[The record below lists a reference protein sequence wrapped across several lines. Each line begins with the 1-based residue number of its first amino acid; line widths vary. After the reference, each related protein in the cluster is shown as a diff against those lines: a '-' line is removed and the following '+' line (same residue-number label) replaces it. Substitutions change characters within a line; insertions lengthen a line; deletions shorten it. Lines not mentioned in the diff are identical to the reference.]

1 MVRFHEQPT
10 KTKDKGVNMSWDNI
24 PNENRT
30 RYTFNVGDTVHV
42 KGKAK
47 IHIVR
52 TVSGSS
58 VYVEGRITPFSSN
71 QLIKLNIKD
80 NIAVVATYDKVE
92 DDINNW
98 INNEIVEPTQA
109 KPTQS
114 LESRY
119 TDIVGNIQSMSNEI
133 NDSTELGSSAELE
146 ALFDKAKLALNEYDT
161 IKKKDTSGW
170 ISKFFGA
177 EVQKDKELNSINKNI
192 DSLFQL
198 IHNKYNALVTTG
210 EKFQKLKIEMTKQ
223 YDELEN
229 LRLESNTEM
238 SSYTDSNEMIPMRLI
253 STNSQ
258 IEASCEA
265 YKAKLLKI
273 EAGIT
278 LTTGA
283 VIALG
288 SKLPS
293 MRSGIADE
301 TAYAALISSVS
312 NVHGMVSNMAD
323 LMLGVADMT
332 SNEVHKKVNDIM
344 QSQINDNSTVKYLE
358 SRQKFT
364 SDLAEMISGN
374 AEQLSNKLLAESK
387 VIKQIALESKAG
399 GSTHKLQQLNK
410 PEFSPPAQRL
420 TKPQLRSD

>member
-1 MVRFHEQPT
+1 MYDGTPEWV
-10 KTKDKGVNMSWDNI
+10 
-24 PNENRT
+24 T
-30 RYTFNVGDTVHV
+30 RDMELVTEEIKEPEFKVGDKILVHGRYKV
-42 KGKAK
+42 YTIRK
-47 IHIVR
+47 IEGRAVF
-52 TVSGSS
+52 VD
-58 VYVEGRITPFSSN
+58 GRITPFGISQIGKTTKEGTMAKITEVEN
-71 QLIKLNIKD
+71 TIN
-80 NIAVVATYDKVE
+80 TYGVPQAAKVE
-92 DDINNW
+92 SN
-98 INNEIVEPTQA
+98 
-109 KPTQS
+109 QS

-119 TDIVGNIQSMSNEI
+119 TSIVGNIQSMSQEI
-133 NDSTELGSSAELE
+133 NDTTELGSSAELE
-146 ALFDKAKLALNEYDT
+146 ALFDKAKLALKEHDT

-170 ISKFFGA
+170 ISKFFGS
-177 EVQKDKELNSINKNI
+177 ESKKDKELNSINKNI
-192 DSLFQL
+192 DDLFQL
-198 IHNKYNALVTTG
+198 IHNKYNALVSTG
-210 EKFQKLKIEMTKQ
+210 EKFQKLKAEMTTQ
-223 YDELEN
+223 YNELEL
-229 LRLESNTEM
+229 LRQESNSEM
-238 SSYTDSNEMIPMRLI
+238 ESYTNSGEMIPMRLI

-344 QSQINDNSTVKYLE
+344 QSQINDNTTVRYLE
-358 SRQKFT
+358 SRQKYT
-364 SDLAEMISGN
+364 SELAEMISTN
-374 AEQLSNKLLAESK
+374 AEQLANKLLDESK
-387 VIKQIALESKAG
+387 IVKQIALESKAG
-399 GSTHKLQQLNK
+399 GSTKKLQQLNK
-410 PEFSPPAQRL
+410 PEFTPPSGATRTEL
-420 TKPQLRSD
+420 LKPAFRIG

>member
-1 MVRFHEQPT
+1 MSYDGIGWIENDIQEQEF
-10 KTKDKGVNMSWDNI
+10 KVGEEILVHGKYKV
-24 PNENRT
+24 
-30 RYTFNVGDTVHV
+30 YTIR
-42 KGKAK
+42 K
-47 IHIVR
+47 IEGRAIF
-52 TVSGSS
+52 
-58 VYVEGRITPFSSN
+58 VEGRVTPFSYS
-71 QLIKLNIKD
+71 QLTKVKKEGIVKRIKKLETVMD
-80 NIAVVATYDKVE
+80 TYTAPQSVKVE
-92 DDINNW
+92 IN
-98 INNEIVEPTQA
+98 
-109 KPTQS
+109 QS

-119 TDIVGNIQSMSNEI
+119 TSIVGNIQSMSQEI
-133 NDSTELGSSAELE
+133 NDTTELGSSAELE

-161 IKKKDTSGW
+161 VKKKDTSGW
-170 ISKFFGA
+170 ISKFFGS
-177 EVQKDKELNSINKNI
+177 ESKKDKELNSINKNI
-192 DSLFQL
+192 DDLFQL
-198 IHNKYNALVTTG
+198 IHSKYNALVSTG
-210 EKFQKLKIEMTKQ
+210 EKFQKLKAEMTTQ
-223 YDELEN
+223 YNELEL
-229 LRLESNTEM
+229 LRQESNAEM
-238 SSYTDSNEMIPMRLI
+238 ESYTNSGEMIPMRLI

-344 QSQINDNSTVKYLE
+344 QSQINDNTTVRYLE
-358 SRQKFT
+358 SRQKYT
-364 SDLAEMISGN
+364 SELAEMISTN
-374 AEQLSNKLLAESK
+374 AEQLANKLLDESK
-387 VIKQIALESKAG
+387 IVKQIALESKAG
-399 GSTHKLQQLNK
+399 GSTKKLQQLNR
-410 PEFSPPAQRL
+410 PEFTPPAGQPRPRL
-420 TKPQLRSD
+420 I